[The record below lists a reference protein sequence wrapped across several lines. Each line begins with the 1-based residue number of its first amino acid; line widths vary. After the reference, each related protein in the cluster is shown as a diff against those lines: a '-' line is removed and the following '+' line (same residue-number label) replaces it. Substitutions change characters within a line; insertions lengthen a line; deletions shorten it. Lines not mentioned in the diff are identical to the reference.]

1 MVVPVLLMARELD
14 LGGSERQMTQI
25 ARSLDRTQFQPH
37 IGCFKAAGM
46 RGDELRD
53 ANIPVAEFK
62 VHSYKSAS
70 AITGGRDLVR
80 YIRDHDI
87 QLVHTFDYPL
97 NVFALPIVRVLTRA
111 AVVSSQR
118 AHRNLTPGV
127 YLWLQRLT
135 DRFVDGIVV
144 NCMFLRAHLVAD
156 YGFPAKSVY
165 VCYNGIDLA
174 EFQPQGKTARNAFPP
189 ESMVIGVVSALRPE
203 KGLLTLVEA
212 FARIR
217 RLRRNLKLAIVGSGP
232 MLEALRSRAQE
243 LSITADCLFQPAT
256 IEVAA
261 WLRAIDIFVLPSHSE
276 GLSNSLMEAMACG
289 CCCVAS
295 EVGGNPEL
303 IGANARGLL
312 FRAEDTGDL
321 AGALQR
327 LVSNA
332 DLRRTL
338 AQQASQFLHARFSL
352 ASSAECMGE
361 IYHRL
366 LANRG

>member
-1 MVVPVLLMARELD
+1 
-14 LGGSERQMTQI
+14 
-25 ARSLDRTQFQPH
+25 
-37 IGCFKAAGM
+37 
-46 RGDELRD
+46 
-53 ANIPVAEFK
+53 
-62 VHSYKSAS
+62 
-70 AITGGRDLVR
+70 
-80 YIRDHDI
+80 
-87 QLVHTFDYPL
+87 
-97 NVFALPIVRVLTRA
+97 
-111 AVVSSQR
+111 
-118 AHRNLTPGV
+118 
-127 YLWLQRLT
+127 
-135 DRFVDGIVV
+135 
-144 NCMFLRAHLVAD
+144 
-156 YGFPAKSVY
+156 
-165 VCYNGIDLA
+165 
-174 EFQPQGKTARNAFPP
+174 
-189 ESMVIGVVSALRPE
+189 MVIGVVSALRPE